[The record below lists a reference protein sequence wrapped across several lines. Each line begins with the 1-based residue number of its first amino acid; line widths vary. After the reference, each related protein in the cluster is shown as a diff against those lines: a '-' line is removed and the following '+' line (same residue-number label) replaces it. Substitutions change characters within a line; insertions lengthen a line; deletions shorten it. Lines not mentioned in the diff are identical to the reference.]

1 MITELLGTG
10 VGLVGCAGYFSARY
24 AWWRPAVDWSAARV
38 LMYHM
43 VRPHRSKARFNKL
56 RVPPELFEKQLA
68 WLKEREF
75 NFIFASELFDAE
87 SLPQRTV
94 CLTFDDG
101 FADNLLNADPLLE
114 KFDACATLYLVIDR
128 DGGWSSKKK
137 AHHADDELADEP
149 KLSDE
154 QVAGMVASG
163 RWELGGH
170 SMTHA
175 NLAAIDDESAQD
187 EIANSRIELESRF
200 GIPPVTFAYPF
211 GIYEQRH
218 ARMVEEAGFRGAVTT
233 EPGVEPLPYADA
245 MQIPRI
251 KVSGT
256 EGLFA
261 FSMRMR
267 GGKRGLL
274 K

>member
-1 MITELLGTG
+1 MIAELLGTG
-10 VGLVGCAGYFSARY
+10 AGLLGCAGYFSARY
-24 AWWRPAVDWSAARV
+24 AWWRSAVDWSAPRV

-43 VRPHRSKARFNKL
+43 VSPHRPRTRFNKL
-56 RVPPELFEKQLA
+56 RVTPELFEKQLS
-68 WLKEREF
+68 WLKERDF
-75 NFIFASELFDAE
+75 KFVFASQLFDAE
-87 SLPQRTV
+87 PLPQRSV

-101 FADNLLNADPLLE
+101 FADNLRNADPLLE
-114 KFDACATLYLVIDR
+114 KFNACATLYLVVER

-137 AHHADDELADEP
+137 AHHGDDELADEP

-154 QVAGMVASG
+154 QVAAMVASG

-170 SMTHA
+170 SITHA
-175 NLAAIDDESAQD
+175 NLATIDDETAQN

-200 GIPPVTFAYPF
+200 GIAPATFAYPF

-218 ARMVEEAGFRGAVTT
+218 VKMVEEAGFRGAMTT
-233 EPGVEPLPYADA
+233 EPGIEPLPYADP
-245 MQIPRI
+245 QQVPRI
-251 KVSGT
+251 KVSGK
-256 EGLFA
+256 EGPYA